1 MIFDRFAFLYVDHR
15 VPIFWKIIESQGI
28 GVGQKIVLDFWKKI
42 FVTHT
47 IDISKNLRSV
57 FRCNPKFEPKI
68 AATTQ
73 YE

>member
-42 FVTHT
+42 FVTHIQLIFLKT
-47 IDISKNLRSV
+47 LEVFLGATQNLNLR
-57 FRCNPKFEPKI
+57 
-68 AATTQ
+68 
-73 YE
+73 